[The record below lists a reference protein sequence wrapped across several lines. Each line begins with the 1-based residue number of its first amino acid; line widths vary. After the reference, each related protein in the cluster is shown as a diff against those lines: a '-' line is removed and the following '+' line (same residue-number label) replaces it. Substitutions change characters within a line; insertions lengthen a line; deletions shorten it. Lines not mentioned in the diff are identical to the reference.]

1 MEKSPQA
8 KTCVLAIIS
17 LVLGL
22 LFFIPTGLA
31 ALVLGIIALVRISKH
46 KEELEGKG
54 LAIAGTIIG
63 GIRII
68 ILPFVIIGLIN
79 VGLIFPGVST
89 AREEALQLETASNMR
104 QIGIAFAREEA
115 LQLETASNMRQIGLA
130 LYAHAKNNGGDL
142 PANLDELVTEDYLA
156 DDEIFENAFGGAME
170 MDSAAAG
177 GCLWGMNATDVLVTD
192 NESTTG
198 KSTGYKLNADGSVD
212 MGK

>member
-68 ILPFVIIGLIN
+68 ILLFVIMGVAAGFIC
-79 VGLIFPGVST
+79 PGVFS
-89 AREEALQLETASNMR
+89 AREEALKTQTASNLR
-104 QIGIAFAREEA
+104 QVGI
-115 LQLETASNMRQIGLA
+115 A
-130 LYAHAKNNGGDL
+130 LYAHAKNNNGAF
-142 PANLDELVTEDYLA
+142 PSYLA
-156 DDEIFENAFGGAME
+156 ELEEENYISDNSIFENAYGYPFTFNQ
-170 MDSAAAG
+170 AG
-177 GCLWGMNATDVLVTD
+177 KNLYELTSTATLVADD
-192 NESTTG
+192 NSN
-198 KSTGYKLNADGSVD
+198 KSTGYKLKADGSVD
-212 MGK
+212 MGIKIK